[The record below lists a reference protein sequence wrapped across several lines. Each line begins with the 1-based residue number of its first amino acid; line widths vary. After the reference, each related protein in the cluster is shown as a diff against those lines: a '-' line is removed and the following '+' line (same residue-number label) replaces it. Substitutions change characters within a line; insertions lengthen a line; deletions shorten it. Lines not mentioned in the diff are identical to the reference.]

1 MSGGTV
7 EHVAFGRRRLGPG
20 EPCYVI
26 AEAGSNHNGHL
37 PTALAL
43 IDAAADAG
51 ADAVKFQ
58 VFRAKRLYPTTA
70 GVSDYLG
77 RAESIF
83 DIIAAMEMPYEWLPT
98 LRDHCRTRAL
108 DFLASAFDEESADHL
123 EPFVDVCKIASY
135 EMTHVPLIEHVARS
149 GKPVIMSTGTATLE
163 EVADSVAAFRDA
175 GGRSLVLMQCTAAYP
190 SPPEALN
197 LRAIPTMAEA
207 FGVPVGLSD
216 HSRDP
221 IIGPV
226 AAVALGAC
234 TIEKHFTLSN
244 RLPGPDHAFAVE
256 PDELTAMV
264 TAIRHAERTLGSGEK
279 QVLGVEEELRAFARR
294 SIFTLRAIAPGEPFT
309 RENIAVLRCGKNAPG
324 LPPRDFPQVL
334 TTRAA
339 RAMPAGVAVQDSDR
353 A

>member
-1 MSGGTV
+1 M
-7 EHVAFGRRRLGPG
+7 EHVVFGRRRLGPG

-43 IDAAADAG
+43 IDAAAEAG

-58 VFRAKRLYPTTA
+58 VFRATRLYPTTA

-77 RAESIF
+77 RNESIF
-83 DIIAAMEMPYEWLPT
+83 DIIAAMEMPYDWLPV
-98 LRDHCRTRAL
+98 LREHCRAREV
-108 DFLASAFDEESADHL
+108 DFLASAFDEESADQL
-123 EPFVDVCKIASY
+123 APFVDVCKIASY

-163 EVADSVAAFRDA
+163 EVADSVAAFRSA
-175 GGRSLVLMQCTAAYP
+175 GGQSLVLMQCTAAYP

-197 LRAIPTMAEA
+197 LRAIPTMAAA

-221 IIGPV
+221 VIGPV

-234 TIEKHFTLSN
+234 TIEKHFTLSK

-256 PDELTAMV
+256 PQELTAMIAAV
-264 TAIRHAERTLGSGEK
+264 RHAERTLGSGAK

-294 SIFTLRAIAPGEPFT
+294 SIFTIRAVAVGDAFT
-309 RENIAVLRCGKNAPG
+309 RDNVAVLRCGKNAPG
-324 LPPRDFPQVL
+324 LPPRDFPAVL
-334 TTRAA
+334 GARAA
-339 RAMPAGVAVQDSDR
+339 RALPPGVAVQESDC